1 MNNKATKVLVWI
13 HWLTLILII
22 MAFSSMEFRSIFGK
36 HTLFHDVMKTSH
48 FYIGITV
55 LTLVIIRLLV
65 KSFATKLPAIEPS
78 IKSKIQKMVSKFVH
92 VFLYLWLITMPLLG
106 WLMLSAFGSTSIPFG
121 LPPLISAT
129 TPATA
134 YLIED
139 IHIYL
144 AWTGLA
150 VIILHASGAL
160 FNHYCLKNN
169 VLKRMSL

>member
-1 MNNKATKVLVWI
+1 MNSKATKVLVWI

-22 MAFSSMEFRSIFGK
+22 MAFASMEFRSIFGK
-36 HTLFHDVMKTSH
+36 DTLFHDIMKTSH

-65 KSFATKLPAIEPS
+65 KSFAAKLPVVEPS
-78 IKSKIQKMVSKFVH
+78 IKSKVQRVISKSVH
-92 VFLYLWLITMPLLG
+92 VFLYLWLVTMPLLG

-121 LPPLISAT
+121 LPQLISTT

-144 AWTGLA
+144 AWIGLA
-150 VIILHASGAL
+150 VIILHACGAL
-160 FNHYCLKNN
+160 LNHYCLRNN